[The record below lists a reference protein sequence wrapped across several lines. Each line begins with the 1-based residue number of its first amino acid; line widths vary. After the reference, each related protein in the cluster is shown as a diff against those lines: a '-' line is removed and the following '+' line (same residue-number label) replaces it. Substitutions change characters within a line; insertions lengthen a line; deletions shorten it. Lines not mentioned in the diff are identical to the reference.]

1 MQILSAVL
9 FLTFASE
16 ALAECGNLCDSS
28 WWGTA
33 TNADVQAELNAG
45 ADVMAKGRYNSE
57 TPLHFAAEYGTAEV
71 IETLVASGADVMALA
86 DYGKTQLHKAAW
98 AGTPETIR
106 ALVAAGAD
114 VMAQDDNGFT
124 PLHTAASFGTP
135 ANIQALLAA
144 GADLE
149 ANDNFSNETP
159 LHLAAQSYSDE
170 ASAVIIA
177 LSNAGAD
184 VMAQN
189 KYGST
194 PLHKAAWGGSP
205 ETIKALIAAGAD
217 VMAQDASGDTP
228 LHAAAEINGA
238 TDVKNN
244 ILALL
249 AAGAD
254 VMVQNKDGKIP
265 WDYAKNKDDVDET
278 DEYTALK
285 KATCGWG
292 YWFKNLVGLCN

>member
-1 MQILSAVL
+1 MRILSAVL
-9 FLTFASE
+9 FLAFASE

-45 ADVMAKGRYNSE
+45 ADVMAKGGYNGE
-57 TPLHFAAEYGTAEV
+57 TPLHYAAEYGTAEV
-71 IETLVASGADVMALA
+71 IETLIASGADVMALD

-114 VMAQDDNGFT
+114 VMALDANGST

-149 ANDNFSNETP
+149 ANDNFSGETP
-159 LHLAAQSYSDE
+159 LHQAAQSYLDE
-170 ASAVIIA
+170 APAVIIA
-177 LSNAGAD
+177 LLNAGAD
-184 VMAQN
+184 VMAQM

-194 PLHKAAWGGSP
+194 PLHKAASGGTP
-205 ETIKALIAAGAD
+205 EIIKALIAAGAD
-217 VMAQDASGDTP
+217 IMARDDNGSTP
-228 LHAAAEINGA
+228 LHS
-238 TDVKNN
+238 
-244 ILALL
+244 
-249 AAGAD
+249 
-254 VMVQNKDGKIP
+254 
-265 WDYAKNKDDVDET
+265 
-278 DEYTALK
+278 
-285 KATCGWG
+285 
-292 YWFKNLVGLCN
+292 